1 MATESPRE
9 GRHEEIEAI
18 VDRKAGGVSE
28 TRDEADKYTVVGAA
42 DRRTYANWLT
52 PIEEHFVCHRNDIPD
67 ADADDWTV
75 ALTGHVEGDLPLSE
89 IEESYPT
96 VAVAHTMECA
106 GNGRGQHRPETG
118 SVQWGFEAAATAFWT
133 GTPVSSILREHG
145 VDSADGRWLTAI
157 GGDPADG
164 DDVFARSIPLSK
176 ALDDCILAYE
186 MNGEALPRE
195 HGYPVR
201 LIVPGWYG
209 VNNVKWVEELRIMDS
224 MVVQGS
230 LDRDGEHA
238 YWQQTAY
245 RMHPEGVEPETN
257 ETVETAD
264 TWDQLEGAVEHPY
277 TFDATVMSVIGTP
290 SGEEPVP
297 VGADEPI
304 EVRGVAWAGDEGV
317 DRVEVST
324 DGGDTW
330 VDADLFGPEYAGA
343 WRLFRYDWDA
353 DPGEYRMYSR
363 ATDDRGRRQPATIS
377 GPDDWRDALDDE
389 AFPWNEG
396 GYAANAYEPNGVD
409 VAVRE
414 TDESSS
420 AE

>member
-1 MATESPRE
+1 MATERPRDS
-9 GRHEEIEAI
+9 RHEEIEAI
-18 VDRKAGGVSE
+18 VETKAGGVTE

-42 DRRTYANWLT
+42 RRRTFANWLT

-67 ADADDWTV
+67 IDADAWSV
-75 ALTGHVEGDLPLSE
+75 ALTGQVEGDLSLADIRE
-89 IEESYPT
+89 AYPT

-133 GTPVSSILREHG
+133 GTPVSSILREFG
-145 VDSADGRWLTAI
+145 VESPDGKWLTAI

-186 MNGEALPRE
+186 MNGEPLPRE

-209 VNNVKWVEELRIMDS
+209 VNNVKWVEELRVMNS
-224 MVVQGS
+224 MVVEDS

-245 RMHPEGVEPETN
+245 RMHPEGVDPDSN
-257 ETVETAD
+257 ETIETVD
-264 TWDQLEGAVEHPY
+264 TWAQLEGAVEYPY

-290 SGEEPVP
+290 SGDEPVP
-297 VGADEPI
+297 VRGDDTI
-304 EVRGVAWAGDEGV
+304 EVRGVAWAGDDAV

-324 DGGDTW
+324 DGGETW
-330 VDADLFGPEYAGA
+330 SDAELFGPEYSGA
-343 WRLFRYDWDA
+343 WRLFRYEWNA
-353 DPGEYRMYSR
+353 EPGAYELLSR
-363 ATDDRGRRQPATIS
+363 ATDDLGRRQPATIS
-377 GPDDWRDALDDE
+377 GPDAWRDALDDE
-389 AFPWNEG
+389 FPWNEG
-396 GYAANAYEPNGVD
+396 GYAANAYEPN
-409 VAVRE
+409 AVTVE
-414 TDESSS
+414 LLDADDPSS